1 MPSHNRTNTIES
13 FWAIVKRAF
22 VGQFHAVSRKFRFI
36 SASLPTATICGTAGA
51 ILTACCILR
60 SSLKAVRKLTKSIG
74 RQLAFSYGLT
84 RQKLLSV
91 TQMVAWRPLLQR
103 YESRSTQG
111 CCGRSLSRRA
121 KRL

>member
-60 SSLKAVRKLTKSIG
+60 SSLKAYRSEN
-74 RQLAFSYGLT
+74 
-84 RQKLLSV
+84 
-91 TQMVAWRPLLQR
+91 LQ
-103 YESRSTQG
+103 
-111 CCGRSLSRRA
+111 SLSDDNWPSHTA
-121 KRL
+121 